1 MKEALSYKEKL
12 QKGFD
17 NEYLTLLIKVYF
29 GVESF
34 VRVEEIW
41 EPTYKEGPIMHII
54 YFVANKKV
62 PRETLDKN
70 MRDFLSASGL
80 SFSFSVLLIPICF
93 YGEDVNEITY
103 NEEQVA
109 CQNP

>member
-1 MKEALSYKEKL
+1 M
-12 QKGFD
+12 
-17 NEYLTLLIKVYF
+17 
-29 GVESF
+29 
-34 VRVEEIW
+34 
-41 EPTYKEGPIMHII
+41 
-54 YFVANKKV
+54 ANKKV

-80 SFSFSVLLIPICF
+80 SFWFSVLLIPICF